1 MCHMEISGSDR
12 GLMVR
17 LEALRLE
24 ALRLEAL
31 RFVILFALDLGA
43 LFAFLVVRV
52 IGLSV

>member
-1 MCHMEISGSDR
+1 
-12 GLMVR
+12 MV
-17 LEALRLE
+17 RLE

-31 RFVILFALDLGA
+31 RFVILFVLDLGA